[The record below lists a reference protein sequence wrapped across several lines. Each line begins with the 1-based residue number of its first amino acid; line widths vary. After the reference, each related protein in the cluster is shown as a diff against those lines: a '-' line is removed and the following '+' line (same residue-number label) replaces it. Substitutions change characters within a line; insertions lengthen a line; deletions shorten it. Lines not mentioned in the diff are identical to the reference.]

1 MPEPS
6 TGTGRALLEALRE
19 SLPLRFDDDA
29 ATVDAILA
37 IEAEARRAALS
48 EVEDHYPLIGQDQS
62 DSTWLYCDCGW
73 DESDRKSVSW
83 FDHLEAAVAKARA
96 KP

>member
-1 MPEPS
+1 MPEPV
-6 TGTGRALLEALRE
+6 TEAGRALV
-19 SLPLRFDDDA
+19 SMFPLYVER
-29 ATVDAILA
+29 ICA